1 MLERARVEVEAK
13 HYAAVLRQV
22 IRASGFSVSEIE
34 RRLDLGPQSLR
45 RVFNGTTDLK
55 FKHVIG
61 VLRILGMS
69 HEEFFA
75 IAVRATRRRKPR
87 AGGAELLAIFERIG
101 YRGTELLPLDDEDD
115 LPRSEAELNRQIAD
129 AVRRVLERR
138 ERDTR
143 RRPAEK
149 PDPDQPEVEK
159 GDGEGA
165 GPE

>member
-1 MLERARVEVEAK
+1 MPERPRVEVEAR

-22 IRASGFSVSEIE
+22 VRASGFSVSEIE
-34 RRLDLGPQSLR
+34 RRLDLGPESLR

-75 IAVRATRRRKPR
+75 IAVRATRRRQPR
-87 AGGAELLAIFERIG
+87 AGGGELLALFERIG
-101 YRGTELLPLDDEDD
+101 YRGELMPSGDDDD
-115 LPRSEAELNRQIAD
+115 MPRSEAELNRQIAD

-138 ERDTR
+138 APDTR
-143 RRPAEK
+143 RRPAGE
-149 PDPDQPEVEK
+149 PPADQSEVEK